1 MELKEVVVCAEVFNP
16 GLNKNV
22 CTKYNME
29 EIQNSMRENQGKL
42 NQLGKRRAMEL
53 QMKSPQLM
61 DSTQLV
67 PSEELFRGR
76 GGGDAGL
83 RRVIGSGKRSKKV
96 VHGGESCDMEQ
107 EGGARSM
114 GKAFAAHMGKL
125 HGGAY
130 LKDFR
135 KGMKMDES
143 ESESDEEMEPKKM
156 KGGFIK
162 GPLPPMGLQ
171 VVHARQT
178 PARMGLPGS
187 GLGGQDVPPGGLPA
201 VAYGSPPQAPSSF
214 KRNTVGMGVLD
225 VANLAGGMKKRGRP
239 AKKVEIEMMVEEPK
253 MMKGGARSMRGA
265 AVSRLMKSKGMT
277 LAEASRYL
285 KAHPEEMK

>member
-1 MELKEVVVCAEVFNP
+1 MELKEVVVYAMAFNP

-22 CTKYNME
+22 CNKYNME
-29 EIQNSMRENQGKL
+29 EIQNQMRENQGKL
-42 NQLGKRRAMEL
+42 NALGKRRAMEL
-53 QMKSPQLM
+53 QMKAPQLM
-61 DSTQLV
+61 DSTQLE
-67 PSEELFRGR
+67 PSEEVYKGK
-76 GGGDAGL
+76 GGGEAGL
-83 RRVIGSGKRSKKV
+83 KRVIGSGKRGKKTV
-96 VHGGESCDMEQ
+96 KEVETMEL

-114 GKAFAAHMGKL
+114 GKAFAAHMAKL

-135 KGMKMDES
+135 KGMKMDE
-143 ESESDEEMEPKKM
+143 ESESDEEEIEPKKM

-162 GPLPPMGLQ
+162 GPLPPMGVE

-187 GLGGQDVPPGGLPA
+187 GLGGQDVPPNGVPA
-201 VAYGSPPQAPSSF
+201 QAYGSPPQAPASF
-214 KRNTVGMGVLD
+214 RRNTVGMGALP

-239 AKKVEIEMMVEEPK
+239 AKKVEIEMVVEEPKK
-253 MMKGGARSMRGA
+253 MMKGGARSVRGA
-265 AVSRLMKSKGMT
+265 AVSRLMKSKGMS
-277 LAEASRYL
+277 LAEASKYL